1 MVPIFEHYKLFAVM
15 PDGEQ
20 LVITE
25 QDEFTRIYEGIGFH
39 FQMDFFIIR
48 LIPQL

>member
-1 MVPIFEHYKLFAVM
+1 M